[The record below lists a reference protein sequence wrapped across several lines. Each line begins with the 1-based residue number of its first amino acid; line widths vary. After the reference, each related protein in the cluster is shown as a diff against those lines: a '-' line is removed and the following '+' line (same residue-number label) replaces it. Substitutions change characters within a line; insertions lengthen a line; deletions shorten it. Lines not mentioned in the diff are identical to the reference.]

1 MRRIV
6 AGLMIFGLLLG
17 AKAQDNRTLLTVGN
31 DPISVDEFLA
41 IYNKNNTNNVVDKKT
56 MEEYVDLFV
65 NFKLKVKE
73 AESLGM
79 DTASKFIK
87 ELDGYRRQLAQPYL
101 VDKAMTDQLIE
112 EAYNRMQEDVS
123 AYHVLIKISDNAA
136 PLDTLKA
143 LKKLKALTKG
153 VKTEEDMQRLL
164 AKVKIDKDEETI
176 AEDLG
181 YFTAFSMLY
190 PFENAAYNTK
200 VGELSAP
207 VRTNFGYHVIFVKD
221 RRPARGEI
229 RVSHIMT
236 KSGDQ
241 MSPEQQD
248 QAKKRID
255 EIFQQLKNGGDF
267 KQLAK
272 QYSEDQG
279 TADKAGV
286 LPWFGTGRMVE
297 EFEAA
302 AFGLKLNGEYTDP
315 VKTAYGWHIIKRED
329 YKGIGSLEEQKAN
342 IKKKIER
349 DTRGQMGRES
359 LLSKLKSEYS
369 LTYNTKNRDAVNKLV
384 NTDFMV
390 GKWSPSEKV
399 ESDEPVFTITDNK
412 YSNTTKQ
419 YSMAEYFNFLKQTQ
433 PRKTEE
439 TLLSTVLI
447 NKWNEFVDAKM
458 IEFEDGVL
466 EAKYPEF
473 KALMQEYHDG
483 ILLFDLM
490 DQKVWSKA
498 VKDTTGLKSFYESNK
513 TDFMWDERVKASVYT
528 CANSEVAAST
538 KKMLKKADKKGYTEA
553 DILKEM
559 NASSAL
565 NLFIKSNIFSRG
577 EQPIVDKAPWE
588 KGMHDVDTEDGK
600 VVFVAISEVFA
611 AQPKKLSESR
621 GLVTSAYQ
629 SALEAE
635 WIAELRKK
643 YTFQLNQEVF
653 NTIK

>member
-87 ELDGYRRQLAQPYL
+87 ELDGYRRQLAQHYL

-112 EAYNRMQEDVS
+112 EAYNRMQEDVA

-181 YFTAFSMLY
+181 YFTAFSMVY

-302 AFGLKLNGEYTDP
+302 AFGLKLNGEYTEP

-439 TLLSTVLI
+439 TLLSTVLV

-600 VVFVAISEVFA
+600 VVFVAISEVLA

>member
-181 YFTAFSMLY
+181 YFTAFSMVY

>member
-6 AGLMIFGLLLG
+6 AGLMMFGLLLG
-17 AKAQDNRTLLTVGN
+17 ANAQDNRTLLTVGN

-79 DTASKFIK
+79 DTATKFTK

-112 EAYNRMQEDVS
+112 EAYNRMQEDVA
-123 AYHVLIKISDNAA
+123 AYHILIKVTDNAA

-143 LKKLKALTKG
+143 LKKLKALTKD
-153 VKTEEDMQRLL
+153 VKTEADMQRLL
-164 AKVKIDKDEETI
+164 TKVKADKDEETI

-181 YFTAFSMLY
+181 YFTAFSMVY

-200 VGELSAP
+200 MGELSAP
-207 VRTNFGYHVIFVKD
+207 VRTRFGYHVIFVKD

-236 KSGDQ
+236 KSSDQ
-241 MSPEQQD
+241 MTAEQQD

-255 EIFQQLKNGGDF
+255 EIFQQLKQGADF

-279 TADKAGV
+279 TADKGGV

-302 AFGLKLNGEYTDP
+302 AFALKLNGEFTEP

-329 YKGIGSLEEQKAN
+329 YKGIGSLDEQKAN

-359 LLSKLKSEYS
+359 LLAKLKSEYS
-369 LTYNTKNRDAVNKLV
+369 LTYNAKNREAVNKLV

-390 GKWSPSEKV
+390 GKWSPNENVTSE
-399 ESDEPVFTITDNK
+399 EPVFTITDNK

-439 TLLSTVLI
+439 TLLSAVLT

-498 VKDTTGLKSFYESNK
+498 VKDTTGLKSFYESHKN
-513 TDFMWDERVKASVYT
+513 DFMWDERVKASVYT
-528 CANSEVAAST
+528 CANSDVAAST

-559 NASSAL
+559 NASNAL
-565 NLFIKSNIFSRG
+565 NLSIKTQTFSRD
-577 EQPIVDKAPWE
+577 EDPMVDKAPWE
-588 KGMHDVDTEDGK
+588 KGMHDVDAEDGK
-600 VVFVAISEVFA
+600 VVFVVISEVLA
-611 AQPKKLSESR
+611 TQPKKLSESR

-653 NTIK
+653 NSIK